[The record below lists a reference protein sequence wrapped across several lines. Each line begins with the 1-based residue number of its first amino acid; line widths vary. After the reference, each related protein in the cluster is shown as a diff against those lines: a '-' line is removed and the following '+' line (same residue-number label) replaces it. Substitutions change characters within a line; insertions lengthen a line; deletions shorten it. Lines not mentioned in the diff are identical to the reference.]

1 MWYMFIPIQYI
12 QGNSLLFSDLD
23 KKKLTKTKFLEDF
36 HYPFLN
42 RYYMK
47 MDSTIDVS
55 SVKPIPVYPGLQRH
69 TKLFKPSSHVA
80 PFIQGLS
87 LQSS

>member
-36 HYPFLN
+36 HFPFLN
-42 RYYMK
+42 RYY
-47 MDSTIDVS
+47 I
-55 SVKPIPVYPGLQRH
+55 VYEDGLYH
-69 TKLFKPSSHVA
+69 
-80 PFIQGLS
+80 
-87 LQSS
+87 